1 VWSVEDRVIRLSMRI
16 KGMVMESWRRQW
28 GGNPRRRRLTPS
40 GFSSI
45 WYAVIAGPMTAK
57 WGYTDSEFS
66 AYVLAPA
73 TTASTM

>member
-1 VWSVEDRVIRLSMRI
+1 
-16 KGMVMESWRRQW
+16 MVMESWRRQW
-28 GGNPRRRRLTPS
+28 GGHPRAALDPIC

-45 WYAVIAGPMTAK
+45 WCAVIGGPMTAK
-57 WGYTDSEFS
+57 WGYTDSELS